1 MLNDFNQLRCFI
13 TLAEELHFGR
23 AAARLYMT
31 QPPLSR
37 QIRLL
42 EQSLGVRLFER
53 NSRMVRLTEAG
64 ASFLLSARQMLTL
77 AESSVDT
84 ARRIHQGS
92 AGRVVLGFT
101 AVSGYWLIP
110 QLLSQVQQALPDIEI
125 SLKEMVTSDQIA
137 ALKAGTIA
145 LAMMRPAIAEQNGLV
160 HRRYYREPMVLALPR
175 DHPLAQRDRIQ
186 PEDLRQQPMIAYA
199 PDEGR
204 YFYEMTLELLAD
216 ILPPPRVVQ
225 YIGQTHSIM
234 ALVNAGMGIA
244 LVPASVRYLGFSNVV
259 CKTLWPTPRQAET
272 WIAWRTP
279 PGSAAEAA
287 LRDFIVNSLPGADA
301 A

>member
-1 MLNDFNQLRCFI
+1 MFNDFNQLRCFI

-37 QIRLL
+37 QIRLRV
-42 EQSLGVRLFER
+42 ESLGVRRLDR
-53 NSRMVRLTEAG
+53 TSRMVRLTEAG
-64 ASFLLSARQMLTL
+64 AAFLLAARQMLTM
-77 AESSVDT
+77 AELSVDT
-84 ARRIHQGS
+84 ARRIHKGS
-92 AGRVVLGFT
+92 AGRVALGFT

-110 QLLSQVQQALPDIEI
+110 ELLGRVQRALPDIDI
-125 SLKEMVTSDQIA
+125 ALKEMVTSDQIA
-137 ALKAGTIA
+137 ALNAGTIA
-145 LAMMRPAIAEQNGLV
+145 LAMMRPAIAEQEGLI
-160 HRRYYREPMVLALPR
+160 HRRYHREPMVLALPVG
-175 DHPLAQRDRIQ
+175 HPLAERAQIG
-186 PEDLRQQPMIAYA
+186 PEDLRHQPMIAYA

-204 YFYEMTLELLAD
+204 YFYEMTLELLAET
-216 ILPPPRVVQ
+216 LPPPRIVQ

-259 CKTLWPTPRQAET
+259 CKTIWPTLRRAET
-272 WIAWRTP
+272 WLAWRNAPAT
-279 PGSAAEAA
+279 AAEAA
-287 LRDFIVNSLPGADA
+287 LRDFILGSLPGADA